1 MFGLHILD
9 IIAIVIYFLIV
20 IGIGILAK
28 RRVRSEEDYFM
39 GGRRFGKL
47 VSVFLAFGSGTSS
60 DTAISA
66 SRETYRAG
74 MSGIWIQLLWLFI
87 TPFYWI
93 IAPWYRRLRVITGG
107 DYFQD
112 RFNSKVLTGLYVG
125 FSFLFLMF
133 NIAVALTAIG
143 KTVEIVTVKPE
154 SALSRIEQKNV
165 DQYSE
170 YSELKSGESELSGD
184 AQKRYLELKLKAE
197 KKEIRPYYSFLS
209 TAQVLPVIALII
221 IIYGV
226 LGGLFA
232 AAWTDTLQG
241 ILILVLSLLLLPN
254 GLYQVGW
261 FSGLHASVPDNMFH
275 IIQSTATSEYTWYYI
290 LVLITMNLVGAIA
303 QPHFFATAGGSAK
316 NEITARIGMVFGNFL
331 KRFTTIMWGL
341 TGIMAFALFGKVV
354 SDPDMIWGYA
364 TRMLL
369 GPGFVGVMIACLL
382 AAVMSSADA
391 FMICGSALF
400 TRNFYQY
407 LLPDKS
413 DQHYVLVGRVVS
425 VGMIT
430 GAILLSFSFNNILS
444 LIKYI
449 WQLPVIFGP
458 IFWLS
463 LFWRRLSKTAALSAV
478 TYSWIMIV
486 LLPFMFSGISWFTT
500 HEQSEIIKYP
510 NLLALYLAGFD
521 LSGLSFSWL
530 MTINYAMQV
539 VIPFIILFAISYISS
554 PPEKRLLDSIFAR
567 FHTPVV
573 DDKQEDEK
581 QIQRYVDNPHIYDDQ
596 KLFPDSDWE
605 LTRPEKITVAGF
617 FGCMV
622 LAVAIL
628 GFALLISSL
637 KIP

>member
-20 IGIGILAK
+20 IGIGVLSK
-28 RRVRSEEDYFM
+28 RRIKTEEDYFM

-47 VSVFLAFGSGTSS
+47 VSIFLAFGSGTSS

-133 NIAVALTAIG
+133 HIAVALTAIG
-143 KTVEIVTVKPE
+143 KTVEIVTIKPE
-154 SALSRIEQKNV
+154 SALTQTEKMNV
-165 DQYSE
+165 ELHTEYNKLKISE
-170 YSELKSGESELSGD
+170 IELSVD
-184 AQKRYLELKLKAE
+184 EQQRYFDLDSKVE

-209 TAQVLPVIALII
+209 TTQVVPVIALII

-241 ILILVLSLLLLPN
+241 ILILILSLLLLPS
-254 GLYQVGW
+254 GMYQVGW
-261 FSGLHASVPDNMFH
+261 FSGLHASIPDNMFS
-275 IIQSTATSEYTWYYI
+275 IFQSTAVSEYTWYYI
-290 LVLITMNLVGAIA
+290 LVLIVMNLVGAVA

-316 NEITARIGMVFGNFL
+316 NELTARVGMVVGNFL

-341 TGIMAFALFGKVV
+341 TGLMAFALFGKFI

-391 FMICGSALF
+391 YMICGSALF

-407 LLPDKS
+407 LLPGKS
-413 DQHYVLVGRVVS
+413 EQHYVFVGRVVS

-463 LFWRRLSKTAALSAV
+463 LFWKRLSKTAALTAV
-478 TYSWIMIV
+478 SYSWIMIV
-486 LLPFMFSGISWFTT
+486 LLPFIFSEISWFTT
-500 HEQSEIIKYP
+500 HEHAEIVKYP
-510 NLLALYLAGFD
+510 NLLFLYLVGFNLGD
-521 LSGLSFSWL
+521 LSFAWQ
-530 MTINYAMQV
+530 MTINFSMQV
-539 VIPFIILFAISYISS
+539 ITPFIILFTVSYLSS
-554 PPEKRLLDSIFAR
+554 PPDKSNINIIFAR
-567 FHTPVV
+567 FHTPVTDNV
-573 DDKQEDEK
+573 IEDEK
-581 QIQRYVDNPHIYDDQ
+581 HIQNYLDDPHIYDDQ
-596 KLFPDSDWE
+596 KIFPNSDWE
-605 LTRPEKITVAGF
+605 LTRPEKVTVLGF
-617 FGCMV
+617 FASLV
-622 LAVAIL
+622 FAVMIL
-628 GFALLISSL
+628 GFAFLIAN
-637 KIP
+637 IRVP